1 MGGNPIQFDYTAL
14 FIVIF
19 PILFFAIISYLIV
32 NVVRYLKRKG
42 ENDKE
47 MIQKMDEL
55 IKLHRQSDKHLQ

>member
-14 FIVIF
+14 FILIS
-19 PILFFAIISYLIV
+19 PIMFFALIAYLIV

-55 IKLHRQSDKHLQ
+55 IKLHRQSNNRSQ

>member
-19 PILFFAIISYLIV
+19 PILFFALITYLIV
-32 NVVRYLKRKG
+32 NIVRYIKRKG
-42 ENDKE
+42 ENDKL

-55 IKLHRQSDKHLQ
+55 IKLHRQSNNHFQ